1 MTSGFF
7 SFYQIQFPAMGAFSI
22 EISEH
27 MHNLNSEK
35 RDEVDIQVA
44 SLGKIICVLVMTL
57 TSVYLTVRVYSA
69 ICVLMMTLI
78 SVYLTGVNSDI
89 CVLIMTLMSVN
100 W

>member
-1 MTSGFF
+1 
-7 SFYQIQFPAMGAFSI
+7 MGAFSI

-57 TSVYLTVRVYSA
+57 TSVYLT
-69 ICVLMMTLI
+69 
-78 SVYLTGVNSDI
+78 GVNSDI

>member
-1 MTSGFF
+1 
-7 SFYQIQFPAMGAFSI
+7 MGAFSI

-27 MHNLNSEK
+27 MHNNSEK

-44 SLGKIICVLVMTL
+44 FLGKIICVFVMTL
-57 TSVYLTVRVYSA
+57 TSVY
-69 ICVLMMTLI
+69 
-78 SVYLTGVNSDI
+78 SDI